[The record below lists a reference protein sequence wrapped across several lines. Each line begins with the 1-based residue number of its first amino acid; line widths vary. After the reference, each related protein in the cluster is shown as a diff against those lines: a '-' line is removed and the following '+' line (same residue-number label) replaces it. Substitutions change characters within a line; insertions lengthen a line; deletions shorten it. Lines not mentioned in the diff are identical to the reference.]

1 MNGTAM
7 KTINVLI
14 AEDDQRIAEI
24 QRQFLER
31 VPGFE
36 VIGLAHSL
44 HSTREMTEI
53 LKPDLM
59 LLDIQFPDGN
69 GLDFVKELREHKSH
83 IDVILITAARD
94 VEMLKTAIYGGV
106 FDYIVKPLVFDRI
119 RESLERYRERL
130 TRLDEL
136 EIVDQNAIDSIL
148 PQGRPAEAGNEP
160 ALPKGVDRLTL
171 NKIRECLQG
180 AEGPIAASDV
190 GEKVGVSRTT
200 ARRYLEFLVSTRE
213 LQVELSY
220 GGVGRPERYYS
231 KTAF

>member
-1 MNGTAM
+1 M
-7 KTINVLI
+7 KKINVLI
-14 AEDDQRIAEI
+14 AEDDKRIAEI
-24 QRQFLER
+24 QRQFLEH
-31 VPGFE
+31 VPDFE

-44 HSTREMTEI
+44 QSTREMTEI
-53 LKPDLM
+53 LAPDLL

-69 GLDFVKELREHKSH
+69 GLDFVKELRKHKRQ

-119 RESLERYRERL
+119 RESLDRYRERL
-130 TRLDEL
+130 ARLDQL
-136 EIVDQNAIDSIL
+136 EVVDQSAIDSIL
-148 PQGRPAEAGNEP
+148 PQGRPAAADSEP
-160 ALPKGVDRLTL
+160 ALPKGVDKLTL
-171 NKIRECLQG
+171 NKIRDFLQST
-180 AEGPIAASDV
+180 EGPIAASDV
-190 GEKVGVSRTT
+190 GEKLGVSRTT

-231 KTAF
+231 RTGN